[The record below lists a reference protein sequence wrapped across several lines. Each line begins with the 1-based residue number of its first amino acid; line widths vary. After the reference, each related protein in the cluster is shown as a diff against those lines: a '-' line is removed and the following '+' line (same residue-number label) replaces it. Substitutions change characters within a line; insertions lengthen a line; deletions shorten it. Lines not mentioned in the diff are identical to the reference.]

1 MSSIQ
6 MTSLT
11 PGICS
16 PEPLLQTDVGAGV
29 VRVAEAESRTP
40 TSRQSPGLGHNRSGL
55 NWYSLH
61 HTPRNHPSST
71 YDHETNKK
79 QKQKPHLRSSSLVM
93 AVWQCRL
100 LLGIVLVHLALSSP
114 SVRRDVLS
122 LTHEA
127 DSGPNPLS
135 ELQPLIFDCLR
146 IRDTAALAIGTAQLR
161 PLYLY
166 DVIPLL
172 SVTMFLIRVASI
184 SP

>member
-1 MSSIQ
+1 

-40 TSRQSPGLGHNRSGL
+40 TSRQSPG
-55 NWYSLH
+55 
-61 HTPRNHPSST
+61 
-71 YDHETNKK
+71 
-79 QKQKPHLRSSSLVM
+79 SLVM

-146 IRDTAALAIGTAQLR
+146 IRDTAGLAIGTAQLR

-184 SP
+184 SH